1 MRFFTKWFRK
11 KKKQEA
17 VEQQE
22 PVIDMHDKYQR
33 EKYVN
38 NCLEQLAESS
48 KEMEQLEYEYNL
60 VNAYLKDIEE
70 IENMAPEDKTKL
82 IDLAMQVVKLE
93 DERDDRRDK
102 MKHMTDVQFQKMERI
117 EEDVPGA
124 LRKLKEAEDYQGK
137 IRQDLNRLESEKSAY
152 QYRANEL
159 ETGLANLRGMI
170 VICITSLLICSVLLA
185 ALHFGLQLDVRLGY
199 VVVVAIA
206 ATALT
211 VVFFKNAEAQKE
223 LLKVKRAANKII
235 LLQNTVK
242 IRYVNNTNLL
252 DYLYLKYDIKN
263 ASELHSLWE
272 RYQKEKEEREQY
284 RQVQTELEY
293 CCGAVQKILRRYK
306 VQDPNI
312 WVHQAVALYD
322 YNEMVEIRHSLIIR
336 RQKLRNQIEY
346 NNQIAQNAQNEVR
359 GVVAGYPEY
368 AEKILDLVAEYEKA
382 LA

>member
-1 MRFFTKWFRK
+1 MIMTLF
-11 KKKQEA
+11 
-17 VEQQE
+17 
-22 PVIDMHDKYQR
+22 
-33 EKYVN
+33 
-38 NCLEQLAESS
+38 
-48 KEMEQLEYEYNL
+48 
-60 VNAYLKDIEE
+60 
-70 IENMAPEDKTKL
+70 
-82 IDLAMQVVKLE
+82 AMQKVEVT
-93 DERDDRRDK
+93 
-102 MKHMTDVQFQKMERI
+102 M
-117 EEDVPGA
+117 
-124 LRKLKEAEDYQGK
+124 
-137 IRQDLNRLESEKSAY
+137 N
-152 QYRANEL
+152 
-159 ETGLANLRGMI
+159 I
-170 VICITSLLICSVLLA
+170 VN
-185 ALHFGLQLDVRLGY
+185 Y
-199 VVVVAIA
+199 YNA

-346 NNQIAQNAQNEVR
+346 NNQIAQNAQNDVR